1 MGSQRTF
8 ASMAWNGKGK
18 VTRRERFLAEM
29 DAVIPWPR
37 LVRLIEPHYPKAGQG
52 RQPLGLEKML
62 RIYFLQQWFNLSDP
76 QAEDAIY
83 DSESMR
89 RFARVELGDEVV
101 PDETTILRFRHLLE
115 QHELTQAIFE
125 EIQALLEERRLL
137 LRSGTIVDATIIAA
151 PSSTKNA
158 SASRDPEMKQTRKG
172 RNWHFGMKLHIG
184 ADKRGIVHTV
194 RATDASVADINQMP
208 ELLHGQEREVF
219 GDQAYWK
226 EDDRKFLEAWGVRYR
241 INRRPTAHRPLSKR
255 WRMINRARSRTR
267 ARGEHAFRVIK
278 QLWGFAKVRYRGLAK
293 NLARAHTMFAL
304 ANLYQVR
311 RQLLPAGARCA
322 LSGNFGQQAVSA
334 ATIARPTIT
343 RSPFSEPDCHDH
355 FNQIAAQS
363 DLCRASLG
371 DLAIGDALPLEART
385 LARQPRSH
393 IAQGTFTA
401 REGRA
406 CHSDRY
412 PPGRGIRRGS
422 PARRA
427 QCASSRT

>member
-1 MGSQRTF
+1 MGNQRTF

-29 DAVIPWPR
+29 HAVIPWPR

-226 EDDRKFLEAWGVRYR
+226 EDDRKFLEGWGVRYR
-241 INRRPTAHRPLSKR
+241 INRRPTAHRPLSER

-278 QLWGFAKVRYRGLAK
+278 QLWGFAKVKYRGLAK

-322 LSGNFGQQAVSA
+322 L
-334 ATIARPTIT
+334 
-343 RSPFSEPDCHDH
+343 
-355 FNQIAAQS
+355 
-363 DLCRASLG
+363 
-371 DLAIGDALPLEART
+371 
-385 LARQPRSH
+385 
-393 IAQGTFTA
+393 
-401 REGRA
+401 
-406 CHSDRY
+406 
-412 PPGRGIRRGS
+412 
-422 PARRA
+422 
-427 QCASSRT
+427 